1 LSKVIKASQIT
12 GEYKLEESS
21 YLKKREQLEEEYSRE
36 DETNSDK
43 LTDDET
49 ELIDEIILEA
59 KAQAA
64 AIIEE
69 AQNDAKSIKDEM
81 DRETEEA
88 YQKGFE
94 KGYQEGLEKGAQE
107 GEKKTLNELNI
118 LLESFDNIIRTTKNE
133 LDNSIEDLQADLI
146 NMAVQISRKIVGTQ
160 MELNPQL
167 INEIVF
173 DMLRV
178 LTDIEELNIHID
190 GHLMQYINVE
200 EFKSEFMKQT
210 INFIGDNNLKPGDC
224 IIETNFGGKDATI
237 ENKLNLLERELLK
250 GAGFNEED

>member
-1 LSKVIKASQIT
+1 MSKVIKASQIT
-12 GEYKLEESS
+12 GEYNLEENNYLKKSKHLAEESS
-21 YLKKREQLEEEYSRE
+21 QEREV
-36 DETNSDK
+36 NSDN
-43 LTDDET
+43 LTEDET
-49 ELIDEIILEA
+49 ELIDEIIFKA

-69 AQNDAKSIKDEM
+69 AEKDAKNIKNKLDQ
-81 DRETEEA
+81 ETEEA

-107 GEKKTLNELNI
+107 GEKKTLDELKI

-146 NMAVQISRKIVGTQ
+146 SMAVQISNKIIGTQ
-160 MELNPQL
+160 MKLKPEL

-173 DMLRV
+173 DMLKV
-178 LTDIEELNIHID
+178 LTDIEELTIYID
-190 GHLMQYINVE
+190 GQILQYINVE
-200 EFKSEFMKQT
+200 EIESEFMKQT
-210 INFIGDNNLKPGDC
+210 INFVGDNNLKPGDC

-250 GAGFNEED
+250 GAGFNEKD